1 MTPADAH
8 LRDIALDW
16 EVRDDVPELE
26 GGIVDH
32 GLGEANDAA
41 APLHEVRRLSC
52 FARLPS
58 GAVVGGAVGRTWGEC
73 CELQQLWVDPVH
85 RRQGIGAG
93 LVRRFEQRAASRG
106 CTSFFLETFSFQA
119 PAFYESLGYR
129 AATEFRGF
137 PHDIVKYVMARH
149 SAPTDGPPGVVD
161 GTRSGGPR
169 R

>member
-1 MTPADAH
+1 MNFHYTAH
-8 LRDIALDW
+8 
-16 EVRDDVPELE
+16 DDVPRDDAAV
-26 GGIVDH
+26 VDD
-32 GLGEANDAA
+32 GLGRANETA
-41 APLHEVRRLSC
+41 APLHEVQALAC
-52 FARLPS
+52 FARRD
-58 GAVVGGAVGRTWGEC
+58 GGEVVGGAIGRTWGTC

-161 GTRSGGPR
+161 GTRSGGPQR
-169 R
+169 